1 MNARRVIN
9 ASILVGFFFGLD
21 KIIALARQML
31 MGRAYGVTAELSAFN
46 AANNL
51 PDGIAAVI
59 FGSALTM
66 AFIPILAATFD
77 RDGQAA
83 AWDLFS
89 RVINWV
95 FVFTAGLALLMVIFA
110 DPLVRYVVVPSFSP
124 ERQALTAG
132 IMRLDVIALLIF
144 SISGTII
151 SGLQAQQHFLLPAL
165 APVLYNVG
173 QILGIV
179 FLSRWFGIY
188 GLVYGVIVGAALHLA
203 IQVPG
208 LLRYGFRW
216 TPTLDWRNERVRQVA
231 ALMGPRLLTVAAI
244 QLMFVATDN
253 FASGLGEGAIA
264 AIAFGWTIMQL
275 PETVIGTAVGTAL
288 LPTLSD
294 LAARGDSANL
304 RRLLWRAIGG
314 VLALTVPAT
323 LVSLA
328 VLRPAVQLVFEGRKF
343 TPEGTRLVVAAAQ
356 MFLLGVT
363 GHSLLETAS
372 RTFYARKDARTPLI
386 AAVLTLL
393 LFAGL
398 CAALIP
404 RLGHAGIAL
413 ANTVAFSLE
422 ALLLLFILWRQKVL

>member
-31 MGRAYGVTAELSAFN
+31 MGRAYGITAALSAFN

-77 RDGQAA
+77 REGQAV

-89 RVINWV
+89 RVVNWV
-95 FVFTAGLALLMVIFA
+95 FVFTAGLALLIVIFA

-124 ERQALTAG
+124 EQQALTAG

-151 SGLQAQQHFLLPAL
+151 SGLQARQHFLLPAL

-216 TPTLDWRNERVRQVA
+216 IPSLDWRNERVRQVA
-231 ALMGPRLLTVAAI
+231 GLMGPRLLTVAAI
-244 QLMFVATDN
+244 QLIFVATDN

-294 LAARGDSANL
+294 LAARGDGANL
-304 RRLLWRAIGG
+304 RRLLRRAIG
-314 VLALTVPAT
+314 VLLALTIPAT
-323 LVSLA
+323 LVSLV

-343 TPEGTRLVVAAAQ
+343 TPEGTQLVVAAAQ

-363 GHSLLETAS
+363 GHSLLETAA
-372 RTFYARKDARTPLI
+372 RTFYARKDALTPLM
-386 AAVLTLL
+386 AAVITVL
-393 LFAGL
+393 LFLGL
-398 CAALIP
+398 CVALIP
-404 RLGHAGIAL
+404 WLGHAGIAL
-413 ANTVAFSLE
+413 ANTLAFSFE
-422 ALLLLFILWRQKVL
+422 ALLLLFILWRHKVL

>member
-1 MNARRVIN
+1 MNTRRVIN
-9 ASILVGFFFGLD
+9 ASILIGFFFGLD

-31 MGRAYGVTAELSAFN
+31 MGRAYGITAALSAFN

-59 FGSALTM
+59 FGSALSL
-66 AFIPILAATFD
+66 AFIPILAATFEGEG
-77 RDGQAA
+77 RAV

-89 RVINWV
+89 RVVNWV
-95 FVFTAGLALLMVIFA
+95 FVFTAVLALLITVFA
-110 DPLVRYVVVPSFSP
+110 DPLVRYVVVPKFSP
-124 ERQALTAG
+124 EQQALTAG

-173 QILGIV
+173 QIIGIV

-188 GLVYGVIVGAALHLA
+188 GLVYGVILGAALHLA

-216 TPTLDWRNERVRQVA
+216 TPALDWRNERVRQVA
-231 ALMGPRLLTVAAI
+231 GLMGPRLLTVAAI
-244 QLMFVATDN
+244 QLIFVATDN

-304 RRLLWRAIGG
+304 RRLLRRAIA
-314 VLALTVPAT
+314 VLLALTIPAT
-323 LVSLA
+323 LVSL
-328 VLRPAVQLVFEGRKF
+328 VVVRPAVQLVFEGRKF
-343 TPEGTRLVVAAAQ
+343 TPEGTQLVVAAAQ

-363 GHSLLETAS
+363 GHSLLETAA
-372 RTFYARKDARTPLI
+372 RTFYARKDALTPLI
-386 AAVLTLL
+386 AAVLTVL
-393 LFAGL
+393 LFLGL

-404 RLGHAGIAL
+404 WLGHAGIAL
-413 ANTVAFSLE
+413 ANTLAFSFE

>member
-1 MNARRVIN
+1 MNARRVVN

-66 AFIPILAATFD
+66 AFIPVLAGTFD
-77 RDGQAA
+77 REGQAV

-89 RVINWV
+89 RVVNWV

-124 ERQALTAG
+124 EQQALTAS

-151 SGLQAQQHFLLPAL
+151 SGLQARQHFLLPAL

-173 QILGIV
+173 QILGVV
-179 FLSRWFGIY
+179 FLSKWFGIY
-188 GLVYGVIVGAALHLA
+188 GLVYGVILGAALHLA

-208 LLRYGFRW
+208 LVRFGFRW
-216 TPTLDWRNERVRQVA
+216 TRALDWRNERVRQVA
-231 ALMGPRLLTVAAI
+231 GLMGPRLLTVAAI
-244 QLMFVATDN
+244 QLIFVATDN

-304 RRLLWRAIGG
+304 RRLLWRAIGV
-314 VLALTVPAT
+314 VLALTIPAT

-372 RTFYARKDARTPLI
+372 RTFYARKDALTPLV
-386 AAVLTLL
+386 AAVLTAL
-393 LFAGL
+393 LFVGL
-398 CAALIP
+398 CVALIP

-422 ALLLLFILWRQKVL
+422 ALLLLFVLWRQKVL